1 VLNRRALGRGPPT
14 QGNFMTDTAGSTSDR
29 LGAEIAIIGSGPG
42 GAVTA
47 TLLAEAGYDVLMIE
61 EGAHLGLESAPHFSR
76 DEITQKY
83 RGGGI
88 GVAMGKAKVTYV
100 EGRVVGGGSEIN
112 RGLYHRIPE
121 TVLDDWRRG
130 YKVDALH
137 LADLQPGFDAC
148 EATAK
153 VSYLPGPAARLSLK
167 LHEGAQSLGWQS
179 VEVPRLFTYAANP
192 EPGAF
197 GKKQSMSETFVP
209 RFLAAGGRLQAD
221 CRITRLR
228 REAGG
233 WRLEGRQQG
242 ADGRERSLEIRAGR
256 VFVACGAVQTPAL
269 LRRSGI
275 RRNVGDNL
283 RFHTM
288 IKMVARFDEVV
299 NVPGQFDPVHQIKEF
314 DPRFSMGCSMSSRA
328 VLALTLADRPERIA
342 EIDRDWQRM
351 GIYYAQITG
360 GQASV
365 RTLPG
370 FADPLVRVRY
380 APADLREL
388 ALGLHRLAECLLAA
402 GATTLDPGIG
412 GAPALHNAADLA
424 TLPEVLP
431 SDRSGL
437 SALHLFSSCPMGE
450 DEHRCAADS
459 FGRVHGVD
467 GLHIADSSLLC
478 GPTVVNPQGTVM
490 ALAWRNAMHFIEQ
503 DHRGGRIAA
512 PAPGPERV
520 LAEP

>member
-1 VLNRRALGRGPPT
+1 MNESAKPT
-14 QGNFMTDTAGSTSDR
+14 IDSSK
-29 LGAEIAIIGSGPG
+29 AEIAIIGSGPG

-47 TLLAEAGYDVLMIE
+47 ALLAEAGYDVLLIE
-61 EGAHLGLESAPHFSR
+61 EGGHLGLASAPHFSR

-112 RGLYHRIPE
+112 RGLYHRISD
-121 TVLDDWRRG
+121 TVLADWRRD
-130 YKVDALH
+130 YKVDALN
-137 LADLQPGFDAC
+137 LADLEPGFDAC
-148 EATAK
+148 EATSK
-153 VSYLPGPAARLSLK
+153 VSYLPGTAADLSLK
-167 LHEGAQSLGWQS
+167 LHQGAERLGWES

-192 EPGAF
+192 KPGAF
-197 GKKQSMSETFVP
+197 GEKQSMSETFVP

-221 CRITRLR
+221 CRIRRIR
-228 REAGG
+228 REAGS
-233 WRLEGRQQG
+233 WRLEGTLQD
-242 ADGRERSLEIRAGR
+242 ADGRERAIQITAGR
-256 VFVACGAVQTPAL
+256 VFVACGALQTPAL

-275 RRNVGDNL
+275 KRNVGDNL
-283 RFHTM
+283 RFHAM

-328 VLALTLADRPERIA
+328 VLALTLAERPERTP

-360 GQASV
+360 GQATV
-365 RTLPG
+365 RNLPG
-370 FADPLVRVRY
+370 FADPLVRVRF
-380 APADLREL
+380 AEHDLREL
-388 ALGLHRLAECLLAA
+388 AEGLRRLAECLLAA

-412 GAPALHNAADLA
+412 GAPALHAEADLA

-431 SDRSGL
+431 HDRSGL

-450 DEHRCAADS
+450 NEQRCAADS
-459 FGRVHGVD
+459 FGRVHGAD

-490 ALAWRNAMHFIEQ
+490 AVAWRNAVHFLEQ
-503 DHRGGRIAA
+503 QGRAGQLAA
-512 PAPGPERV
+512 TPRASAEPV
-520 LAEP
+520 LAGP

>member
-1 VLNRRALGRGPPT
+1 
-14 QGNFMTDTAGSTSDR
+14 MTANASANGDSPK
-29 LGAEIAIIGSGPG
+29 AEIAVIGSGPG

-47 TLLAEAGYDVLMIE
+47 TLLAEAGYDVLLIE
-61 EGAHLGLESAPHFSR
+61 EGGHLGLDSAPHFSR

-121 TVLDDWRRG
+121 SVLADWRRDF
-130 YKVDALH
+130 KVDALD
-137 LADLQPGFDAC
+137 LAELEPGFDAC
-148 EATAK
+148 EAIAK
-153 VSYLPGPAARLSLK
+153 VSYLPGPAADLSLK
-167 LHEGAQSLGWQS
+167 LHQGAQHLGWES

-192 EPGAF
+192 KPGAF

-209 RFLAAGGRLQAD
+209 RYLAAGGRLRAD
-221 CRITRLR
+221 CRIRRLK
-228 REAGG
+228 REGG
-233 WRLEGRQQG
+233 VWRLQG
-242 ADGRERSLEIRAGR
+242 TAAAADGRTRPIEITAER

-275 RRNVGDNL
+275 KRHVGDNL
-283 RFHTM
+283 RFHAM

-299 NVPGQFDPVHQIKEF
+299 NVPGQFDPVHQIKQF

-328 VLALTLADRPERIA
+328 VLALTLAERPERLP

-360 GQASV
+360 GQATV
-365 RTLPG
+365 RNLPG
-370 FADPLVRVRY
+370 FADPLVRVRF
-380 APADLREL
+380 AEHDLREL
-388 ALGLHRLAECLLAA
+388 AEGLRRLAECLLAA

-412 GAPALHNAADLA
+412 GAPALHKEADLA

-450 DEHRCAADS
+450 DEDRCAADS

-490 ALAWRNAMHFIEQ
+490 AVAWRNTMHFLEQ
-503 DHRGGRIAA
+503 QGRGGRLATSPAA
-512 PAPGPERV
+512 PAEPA
-520 LAEP
+520 LAGS

>member
-1 VLNRRALGRGPPT
+1 MNDSVT
-14 QGNFMTDTAGSTSDR
+14 QASDDMQ
-29 LGAEIAIIGSGPG
+29 AEIAVIGSGPG

-47 TLLAEAGYDVLMIE
+47 TLLAEAGYDVLLIE
-61 EGAHLGLESAPHFSR
+61 EGAKLGLASAPHFSR

-83 RGGGI
+83 RAGGI

-112 RGLYHRIPE
+112 RGLYHRIPDR
-121 TVLDDWRRG
+121 VLDGWRRTH
-130 YKVDALH
+130 KVEALR
-137 LADLQPGFDAC
+137 LEDLTPGFDAC
-148 EATAK
+148 EATAR
-153 VSYLPGPAARLSLK
+153 VSYLPGPAADLSLK
-167 LHEGAQSLGWQS
+167 LDAGARHLGWES
-179 VEVPRLFTYAANP
+179 VEVPRLFTYAKDP
-192 EPGAF
+192 RPGAF

-209 RFLAAGGRLQAD
+209 RFLAAGGRLQPD
-221 CRITRLR
+221 CRIKRLR
-228 REAGG
+228 REAGS
-233 WRLEGRQQG
+233 WRLQGRKL
-242 ADGRERSLEIRAGR
+242 APDGRERPLEIRAER

-275 RRNVGDNL
+275 KRNIGDNL
-283 RFHTM
+283 RFHAM

-299 NVPGQFDPVHQIKEF
+299 NVPGQFDPVHQIKHF
-314 DPRFSMGCSMSSRA
+314 DPRFSMGCSMSGRA
-328 VLALTLADRPERIA
+328 VLALTLAERPERVA

-360 GQASV
+360 GRATV
-365 RTLPG
+365 RNLPG
-370 FADPLVRVRY
+370 FADPLVRVRFEE
-380 APADLREL
+380 ADLREL
-388 ALGLHRLAECLLAA
+388 AEGLQRLAECLLAA

-412 GAPALHNAADLA
+412 GAPALHSEADLA

-431 SDRSGL
+431 KDRSGL

-490 ALAWRNAMHFIEQ
+490 ALAWRNTLHFLEQ
-503 DHRGGRIAA
+503 QGRGGR
-512 PAPGPERV
+512 
-520 LAEP
+520 LAEPQAVSAVPTLAGS